1 MSTILVVD
9 DNPLNLKLT
18 CITLELA
25 GHETL
30 TATNGR
36 EAIAIVL
43 ATKLDLILM
52 DLRMPV
58 LDGKLAMEAIKANV
72 HLRHIPIVVLTAS
85 AMKGERE
92 HLLQCGFDGYIDK
105 PIDVT
110 KFADTVAKFLKEVD
124 PSQYKNPPE

>member
-85 AMKGERE
+85 AMKGER
-92 HLLQCGFDGYIDK
+92 
-105 PIDVT
+105 
-110 KFADTVAKFLKEVD
+110 
-124 PSQYKNPPE
+124 

>member
-1 MSTILVVD
+1 MSVILVVD
-9 DNPLNLKLT
+9 DNPLNLELT
-18 CITLELA
+18 CVTLQMG

-36 EAIAIVL
+36 EAIAVVSV
-43 ATKLDLILM
+43 TEPDLILM

-58 LDGKLAMEAIKANV
+58 LDGKLAMEAIKADERK
-72 HLRHIPIVVLTAS
+72 RHIPIVVLTAS

-110 KFADTVAKFLKEVD
+110 RFSETVAEYLK
-124 PSQYKNPPE
+124 